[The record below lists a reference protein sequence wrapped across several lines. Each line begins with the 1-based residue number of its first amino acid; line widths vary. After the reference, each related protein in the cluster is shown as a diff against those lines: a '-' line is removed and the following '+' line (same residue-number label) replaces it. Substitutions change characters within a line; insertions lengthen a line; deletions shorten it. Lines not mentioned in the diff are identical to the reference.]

1 MSELRTEE
9 PLRESGQDEGVPS
22 RLGLG
27 DLARDAAI
35 YGGTRVLLK
44 SLAFLLVP
52 LYAHFL
58 APAEF
63 GRLELV
69 LATVAFVDVLIAA
82 NMDGVFARFFFD
94 RDEPQW
100 RRQVITLYLWI
111 EAVYPAAVVVPLVL
125 LSSQLSDGVF
135 GTEAYAAFF
144 AIALADVY
152 LTNVVDLP
160 MILCRLRR
168 KPFTFAAYSL
178 SRGLTQV
185 VMSVL
190 LVAVWHLGVKGIL
203 IASLSS
209 VCFAFVLTL
218 REYVRDLTRHVS
230 WRVGREMVSFAW
242 PGVVGGLAFYGLS
255 LLDRFFVKHYHGL
268 EANGL
273 YGAAFRYSQVV
284 LVGVLAFRMGWTQ
297 WHYSWLRTGR
307 HPEMVARGANY
318 YFFGAGFLAVLVSA
332 WIRPVFE
339 LVMPETYWGATRA
352 VAPLALAGIATG
364 AYTLFAVGL
373 NVTKRMRLLPP
384 LALCGAGFAVGLYFL
399 LIPPYS
405 FVGAGWATAAAVW
418 ALALLVLAVSN
429 RVYPVPWEWPRIGL
443 AAVLAAGL
451 CLASLAVDAWLAIA
465 PSIAARAGIT
475 AAFPLTLLA
484 LGFFPAADLA
494 AARSRLSG
502 RRRNRSR

>member
-1 MSELRTEE
+1 MSVTELPAEPFREE
-9 PLRESGQDEGVPS
+9 TADDEIPR
-22 RLGLG
+22 RLGIAA
-27 DLARDAAI
+27 LARDAAI

-63 GRLELV
+63 GVLELV

-94 RDEPQW
+94 RDERGW
-100 RRQVITLYLWI
+100 HRQVITLYLWI
-111 EAVYPAAVVVPLVL
+111 ETVYPAAVVVPLVL
-125 LSSQLSDGVF
+125 LSSTLSDRIFGV
-135 GTEAYAAFF
+135 EAYASFF
-144 AIALADVY
+144 AIALVDLY

-168 KPFTFAAYSL
+168 KPLTFAAYSL
-178 SRGLTQV
+178 TRGLTQV

-203 IASLSS
+203 IASLVS
-209 VCFAFVLTL
+209 VCVAFAITL

-230 WRVGREMVSFAW
+230 AKVGREMIAFAW
-242 PGVVGGLAFYGLS
+242 PGIVGGLAFYSLN

-268 EANGL
+268 EDNGL

-284 LVGVLAFRMGWTQ
+284 LVGVLAFRMGWPQ
-297 WHYSWLRTGR
+297 WHYSWLRTDR
-307 HPEMVARGANY
+307 HPQMVARGGNY
-318 YFFGAGFLAVLVSA
+318 YFFGSGFLAVLVSA
-332 WIRPVFE
+332 WILPIFH
-339 LVMPETYWGATRA
+339 LVMPESYWDATPA

-384 LALCGAGFAVGLYFL
+384 LALCGAGIAVGLYFA
-399 LIPPYS
+399 LIPPFS
-405 FVGAGWATAAAVW
+405 FVGAGWATATALW
-418 ALALLVLAVSN
+418 SLALIVLAVSS
-429 RVYPVPWEWPRIGL
+429 RVYPVPWDWLRIGL
-443 AAVLAAGL
+443 AVGLAGAL
-451 CLASLAVDAWLAIA
+451 CLASLAVDAWLGVAVSV
-465 PSIAARAGIT
+465 PVRLGIT
-475 AAFPLTLLA
+475 AAFPLALFA
-484 LGFFPAADLA
+484 LGFFPPGDVA
-494 AARSRLSG
+494 AARSALRKL
-502 RRRNRSR
+502 RPLR